1 MEEGALLSP
10 IALGVFVCGGLA
22 RFHLAGNGVDG
33 CIPAH
38 RHVGTAA
45 QASLGKVPFQTAA
58 QVSGTG
64 ADRVQPL
71 DDIALSVEGADEV
84 SDEPADDVPAQETG
98 APVSA

>member
-38 RHVGTAA
+38 LIR
-45 QASLGKVPFQTAA
+45 LGGEAGGSSRPIV
-58 QVSGTG
+58 
-64 ADRVQPL
+64 
-71 DDIALSVEGADEV
+71 
-84 SDEPADDVPAQETG
+84 
-98 APVSA
+98 

>member
-71 DDIALSVEGADEV
+71 DDIALSVEDLAVAVHHDACLLYTSDAADEL
-84 SDEPADDVPAQETG
+84 
-98 APVSA
+98 